1 MLIFF
6 KRSNAPRIM
15 PDGVD
20 SSSNRICDMR
30 LSKQYKCENIG
41 CKRQKQ
47 RGDKTVEVYP
57 Q

>member
-1 MLIFF
+1 
-6 KRSNAPRIM
+6 M